1 MPARLLGRK
10 RTTGGEAEVFLLRE
24 RFDVEPKADASAVWD
39 VLVRPG
45 KRLKPGA
52 IVDFADG
59 EGAVALSAKIIDWG
73 LEGGKGERIAR
84 LSTER
89 PSLDEAL
96 HAVGRTPLPPYIKH
110 YAGDEEMYQT
120 VYSHDEKSAAAPT
133 AGLHF
138 TPELIERLRA
148 VPPAQVQAVARQYFG
163 DEQMTAAT
171 LAPQSM
177 KNRPRPRPA
186 PAGLR
191 H

>member
-1 MPARLLGRK
+1 MPRGC
-10 RTTGGEAEVFLLRE
+10 
-24 RFDVEPKADASAVWD
+24 ASA
-39 VLVRPG
+39 
-45 KRLKPGA
+45 
-52 IVDFADG
+52 I
-59 EGAVALSAKIIDWG
+59 
-73 LEGGKGERIAR
+73 
-84 LSTER
+84 R
-89 PSLDEAL
+89 PSLTAYPVEKGSGL
-96 HAVGRTPLPPYIKH
+96 IVGENAFTR
-110 YAGDEEMYQT
+110 AGDEEMYQT

-148 VPPAQVQAVARQYFG
+148 ITPAQVQAVARQYFG

-171 LAPQSM
+171 LAPQSL